1 MILLNSFP
9 LTWQQVRKLPK
20 LNHHIR
26 EKAMV
31 DFVQQ
36 VIRERLGDQDYPDN
50 LINDN
55 FGKVV
60 KEECTYDG
68 NTWTFVFKEG
78 QLSWAQYLE
87 SFMRLGAFGNKPL
100 NENVYFYRLINIIK
114 KELPDIIFESML
126 KQFKNS
132 DDENLRGNIKE
143 YISYQSK
150 IDQIEKFVSENEI
163 QVSEHWDRT

>member
-1 MILLNSFP
+1 MSDYKNKPNPEDFEIVVNASN
-9 LTWQQVRKLPK
+9 R
-20 LNHHIR
+20 N
-26 EKAMV
+26 EAMKRAEM
-31 DFVQQ
+31 DLS
-36 VIRERLGDQDYPDN
+36 RGGKK
-50 LINDN
+50 INALE
-55 FGKVV
+55 FSKVV

-78 QLSWAQYLE
+78 ELSWAQYLE

-126 KQFKNS
+126 KHFKNS

>member
-9 LTWQQVRKLPK
+9 LTWQQVRELPK

-87 SFMRLGAFGNKPL
+87 SFMRFIGNCQYMHYYLQK
-100 NENVYFYRLINIIK
+100 
-114 KELPDIIFESML
+114 
-126 KQFKNS
+126 
-132 DDENLRGNIKE
+132 
-143 YISYQSK
+143 
-150 IDQIEKFVSENEI
+150 
-163 QVSEHWDRT
+163 H

>member
-9 LTWQQVRKLPK
+9 LTWQQVRELPK

-60 KEECTYDG
+60 SNRKINLKNGMNKILFNENLPAGMYVV
-68 NTWTFVFKEG
+68 TFK
-78 QLSWAQYLE
+78 LE
-87 SFMRLGAFGNKPL
+87 SGEFISNKI
-100 NENVYFYRLINIIK
+100 LI
-114 KELPDIIFESML
+114 
-126 KQFKNS
+126 KN
-132 DDENLRGNIKE
+132 
-143 YISYQSK
+143 
-150 IDQIEKFVSENEI
+150 
-163 QVSEHWDRT
+163 